1 MAKKENYSLFAKEIV
16 KLVGGKSNV
25 KNVLNCMTRLRF
37 ELKDESLADEK
48 AIKSQKLVKGV
59 VRQGGQYQVIVG
71 TEVSEIAPLV
81 RSELGIND
89 EKEIIEDTKED
100 GGQKDKLF
108 NRIFKIISGCI
119 MPLLGVLVGSGL
131 IKGCLVICTTL
142 GWLSD
147 TDGTYIILYA
157 ASNAVLYFLPI
168 FVGFNAGKV
177 FKMNQFV
184 AAVIG
189 ASIMY
194 PTILT
199 AVNEG
204 TTLTFLKL
212 PVQLVDYS
220 QSLLP
225 IIVAVW
231 LASYLESFLKRILPQ
246 IVHLMFVPALTLA
259 IAVPLTLLVVGPIM
273 TIVSQA
279 LSTVAL
285 AIFNFS
291 PLLGGLLFGALWQLM
306 VLLGLH
312 SAFIPVLMN
321 IYFENG
327 SDPINGVLGLT
338 VWALAGVAL
347 GYALKVKSK
356 EEKSL
361 GTANL
366 VSCLCGVTEP
376 TIYSLIV
383 PNFKLFIGAA
393 VGGGVSGAIFA
404 SLGGKMYAIGGDGL
418 FRIPAMINPAGLDI
432 SFYSF
437 IACAVLALIIS
448 TIVTFFVVTPQQK
461 EG

>member
-1 MAKKENYSLFAKEIV
+1 MAKKEDYSRFAKEIV
-16 KLVGGKSNV
+16 ALVGGKSNV
-25 KNVLNCMTRLRF
+25 KSVLNCMTRLRF

-71 TEVSEIAPLV
+71 TEVAEIAPLV
-81 RSELGIND
+81 RLELGMTD
-89 EKEIIEDTKED
+89 EKKVVEDSKED
-100 GGQKDKLF
+100 DGQKENLF

-142 GWLSD
+142 GWFSN

-168 FVGFNAGKV
+168 LVGFNAGKV

-204 TTLTFLKL
+204 TRLTFLKL

-231 LASYLESFLKRILPQ
+231 LASYLERFLKHILPQ
-246 IVHLMFVPALTLA
+246 IIHLMFVPALTLA

-273 TIVSQA
+273 TVLSQV
-279 LSTVAL
+279 LSTVTL
-285 AIFNFS
+285 GIFNFS

-312 SAFIPVLMN
+312 SAFMPILMS
-321 IYFENG
+321 IFIEKG
-327 SDPINGVLGLT
+327 SDPINAVLGLT

-347 GYALKVKSK
+347 GYALRVKDK

-361 GTANL
+361 VTANL

-393 VGGGVSGAIFA
+393 AGGGISGAILA
-404 SLGGKMYAIGGDGL
+404 SLGGRLYAIGGDGL
-418 FRIPAMINPAGLDI
+418 FRIPAMINPDGLDI
-432 SFYSF
+432 SFYGF
-437 IACAVLALIIS
+437 IACAVLALVIS
-448 TIVTFFVVTPQQK
+448 AIVTFFIVTPQQE